1 MKTSRTLLRRVFPA
15 VLLMAGFGYLVATA
29 QTSKPSNAAPAQDQM
44 QQPDQQKPA
53 ADAKTFTGKIVKNGN
68 LLVLSDQAGKK
79 TYQLDDQQKAQGF
92 LNQDVKVTGVLDAS
106 TGMIRVTSIDPS

>member
-1 MKTSRTLLRRVFPA
+1 MKNFRTLLRSVFPA
-15 VLLMAGFGYLVATA
+15 ALLIAGFGYLVATA
-29 QTSKPSNAAPAQDQM
+29 QTSKPSNVASAQDQM

-53 ADAKTFTGKIVKNGN
+53 PETKTFAGKIVKNGN
-68 LLVLSDQAGKK
+68 LLVLSDQTGKK

-106 TGMIRVTSIDPS
+106 TGTIRVTSIDPV